1 MKTTNQLFGFPYA
14 VIGRVVD
21 TRFFVIYVRLWCT
34 TGMES
39 DEAIVIR
46 VQAGDRGAFG
56 ELITRYENK
65 LCRYGS
71 RFLGRTDDITDMVQD
86 VFIKVYTNLKSF
98 DTRERFSP
106 WIYRIA
112 HNTFVNEL
120 RRQSRFRGFFDLDTE
135 TFFPTLI
142 ASESSLDLV
151 LEKENATLIE
161 QNLSRLRPKDREI
174 ITLAYFEEL
183 SYEAMSDIL
192 HIPISAV
199 GVRLHR
205 AKAKLKAL
213 LMTEPNIL

>member
-1 MKTTNQLFGFPYA
+1 M
-14 VIGRVVD
+14 
-21 TRFFVIYVRLWCT
+21 
-34 TGMES
+34 
-39 DEAIVIR
+39 R
-46 VQAGDRGAFG
+46 VQQGNKDAFG
-56 ELITRYENK
+56 EIITRYEQK

-86 VFIKVYTNLKSF
+86 VFIKAYTNLQSF
-98 DTRERFSP
+98 DATGRFSP

-135 TFFPTLI
+135 AFLPTLI
-142 ASESSLDLV
+142 APESSLDTV
-151 LEKENATLIE
+151 LAKENTILIE
-161 QNLSRLRPKDREI
+161 RHLAQLKPKDREI

-183 SYEAMSDIL
+183 SYEAIGDIL

-205 AKAKLKAL
+205 AKARLKTL
-213 LMTEPNIL
+213 FPSNHITS